1 MCILTTACAGMV
13 LLAEAKAEVVVAYAH
28 AASAK
33 RTEVTF
39 EMVPIFS
46 RWRLVFGAKAQFSLL
61 YMAQAP
67 TRRKSTVVASLEV
80 LLYENESPLNN
91 QGSLDIPRSHDMD
104 SGSSRALGVSYKTG
118 QLDHIATSLSME
130 GRVYCQ
136 VIGAWSPNQC
146 T

>member
-28 AASAK
+28 AASAN

-46 RWRLVFGAKAQFSLL
+46 CWRFVFGTKAQFSLL
-61 YMAQAP
+61 YVGQAP
-67 TRRKSTVVASLEV
+67 TRRKSTVVASLAG

-104 SGSSRALGVSYKTG
+104 SRSSRALGVSYKTG
-118 QLDHIATSLSME
+118 QLGHIATSLE
-130 GRVYCQ
+130 GQVYCQ
-136 VIGAWSPNQC
+136 LIGVWSPNQC